1 MQDKQPIRSHRN
13 YEAQGYGGRTAVKKG
28 MAPNFTGTGLRVD
41 MAGCGLDE
49 GTGAPRVGEYGSDL
63 DGRVSR

>member
-13 YEAQGYGGRTAVKKG
+13 YEAQAYGGRTAVKKG
-28 MAPNFTGTGLRVD
+28 MSPNFTGTGLCVCID
-41 MAGCGLDE
+41 CCGMGGDRSP
-49 GTGAPRVGEYGSDL
+49 APNNEYGSDL